1 MNTQKSI
8 FLPALLLALAGLGAL
23 AMTTYQSVLER
34 ELLAQRVA
42 GSDAQVNEARRVR
55 AALDSLAS
63 ATKALAQDGNPNA
76 RALVDELQ
84 HRGVT
89 IDASK
94 AAPAAPASA
103 R

>member
-1 MNTQKSI
+1 MSTDKSI

-23 AMTTYQSVLER
+23 GMTTYQSALER
-34 ELLAQRVA
+34 QVLAQRVA
-42 GSDAQVNEARRVR
+42 GSDAQVGEARRAR

-63 ATKALAQDGNPNA
+63 ATKALALAGNPNA

-84 HRGVT
+84 RRGVT
-89 IDASK
+89 IDAPKTS
-94 AAPAAPASA
+94 PAA

>member
-1 MNTQKSI
+1 MSTQAATKSV
-8 FLPALLLALAGLGAL
+8 FLPALLLALAGLGTL
-23 AMTTYQSVLER
+23 ATLTHQYLVER
-34 ELLAQRVA
+34 ELLAARLA
-42 GSDAQVNEARRVR
+42 ASEAQVNESRRVR

-63 ATKALAQDGNPNA
+63 ATKALAVEGNPNA

-84 HRGVT
+84 RRGVT

-94 AAPAAPASA
+94 AAP